1 MSTGDNLKRD
11 GRPSL
16 LQIRYLIELKK
27 LQPVKR
33 GFQVVIA
40 ERCHVSRPGINKSL
54 KKAIE
59 QGLITQYYTFTDY
72 GEEWIKSYENL
83 IVRLEKY
90 LDDIDI
96 PESEREKHIRM
107 MVEDMDPFLV
117 ESILSAHEELVKPQN
132 RKYKSLM
139 KGFEYNIEEGE
150 HLPVR
155 IVVYR
160 MTRRK
165 NGESPFSMGNRAFDS
180 TAELTKENGD
190 AYLLLHPCE
199 MQARSRLDG
208 KIMTGKIRSL
218 KYEHNGV
225 LQLVEELREGAEV
238 IKLPLEAFK
247 IHIGTGGEI
256 KGILPITVT
265 CSVGNGHMPES
276 TALLVFWM

>member
-1 MSTGDNLKRD
+1 
-11 GRPSL
+11 
-16 LQIRYLIELKK
+16 
-27 LQPVKR
+27 
-33 GFQVVIA
+33 
-40 ERCHVSRPGINKSL
+40 
-54 KKAIE
+54 
-59 QGLITQYYTFTDY
+59 
-72 GEEWIKSYENL
+72 
-83 IVRLEKY
+83 
-90 LDDIDI
+90 
-96 PESEREKHIRM
+96 
-107 MVEDMDPFLV
+107 
-117 ESILSAHEELVKPQN
+117 
-132 RKYKSLM
+132 M
-139 KGFEYNIEEGE
+139 KDFEYNIEEGD

-165 NGESPFSMGNRAFDS
+165 NGESPFSMGNRAFDF

-208 KIMTGKIRSL
+208 KIMTGKIQSL
-218 KYEHNGV
+218 KYEYNGV
-225 LQLVEELREGAEV
+225 LQLVEELREGTEV

-256 KGILPITVT
+256 KGTLPITVT

>member
-1 MSTGDNLKRD
+1 MATGDNLKRD

-83 IVRLEKY
+83 IGRLEKY
-90 LDDIDI
+90 LDDIAI

-139 KGFEYNIEEGE
+139 KDFEYSIEEGE

-190 AYLLLHPCE
+190 AYLLLQPCE

-208 KIMTGKIRSL
+208 KIMIGKIRSL
-218 KYEHNGV
+218 KYEYNGV
-225 LQLVEELREGAEV
+225 LQLVEELSEGAEV

-247 IHIGTGGEI
+247 IHIGMGGEI
-256 KGILPITVT
+256 KGT
-265 CSVGNGHMPES
+265 G
-276 TALLVFWM
+276 

>member
-1 MSTGDNLKRD
+1 MATGDNLKRD

-59 QGLITQYYTFTDY
+59 QGMITQYYTFTDY

-83 IVRLEKY
+83 IGRLEKY

-96 PESEREKHIRM
+96 PESEKEKHIRM

-132 RKYKSLM
+132 RKYKSL
-139 KGFEYNIEEGE
+139 NISG
-150 HLPVR
+150 
-155 IVVYR
+155 
-160 MTRRK
+160 RK
-165 NGESPFSMGNRAFDS
+165 IYAVFTVLGIC
-180 TAELTKENGD
+180 LT
-190 AYLLLHPCE
+190 
-199 MQARSRLDG
+199 
-208 KIMTGKIRSL
+208 
-218 KYEHNGV
+218 
-225 LQLVEELREGAEV
+225 
-238 IKLPLEAFK
+238 
-247 IHIGTGGEI
+247 
-256 KGILPITVT
+256 
-265 CSVGNGHMPES
+265 
-276 TALLVFWM
+276 LVFLTFLHVNPLILIWGTFFLFSLIIIVLIA